1 MGRRKRGLQ
10 GRIVGGSEAVPK
22 SFPWQLFIRITNHL
36 VDPPESFRCGG
47 AILNKKFGLSAMHC
61 FWNKVNLDNPGRVR
75 RIRVR
80 HILAFTYRLMLTF
93 FHTTLGYNC
102 GSKYSRR
109 MH

>member
-1 MGRRKRGLQ
+1 MGRKKRGIKGGLQ

-36 VDPPESFRCGG
+36 INPPESFRCGG

-75 RIRVR
+75 RIKVR
-80 HILAFTYRLMLTF
+80 HILAISTNVNIFSCHIRI
-93 FHTTLGYNC
+93 
-102 GSKYSRR
+102 
-109 MH
+109 